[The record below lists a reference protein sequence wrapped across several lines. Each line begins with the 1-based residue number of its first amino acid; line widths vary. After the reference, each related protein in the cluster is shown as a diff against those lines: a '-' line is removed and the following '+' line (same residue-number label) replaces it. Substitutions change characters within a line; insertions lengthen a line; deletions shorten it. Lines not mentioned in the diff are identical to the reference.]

1 MSGTFFKI
9 DCDLIELDTGE
20 KVRCK
25 MDLRFKPSL
34 VEETEPSEITIDCP
48 DKPYLSSKRRFRR
61 SVDNN
66 LEKKNHKKFYSQ
78 SYLNKTEHLF
88 NKFQLKFKR
97 KYHTEAE
104 RQMRFRIFKRNL
116 KLIEDLNR
124 FEMGMRTF

>member
-1 MSGTFFKI
+1 MVSGVLIKAN
-9 DCDLIELDTGE
+9 CDLTELDTGDD
-20 KVRCK
+20 VRCK
-25 MDLRFKPSL
+25 VNLWLRPWLEDSG
-34 VEETEPSEITIDCP
+34 EASEITIDCP
-48 DKPYLSSKRRFRR
+48 EKPHLSIKRRYRR
-61 SVDNN
+61 SVDNYI
-66 LEKKNHKKFYSQ
+66 EKKNHKKFYSQ

-124 FEMGMRTF
+124 FEMGMKE